1 MGRTVERTDR
11 SEPWQIQFYDPA
23 VRDILERAKQ
33 FSYCDAA
40 SVNAFPL
47 RAQFNIKAAEYVEEA
62 ISERQSQGL
71 FVGEGM
77 VSYILI
83 VQLMLSLSQVGG
95 LSIAT
100 TYVDWYVRYFYSA
113 YDLQW
118 HTALGGPWELAF
130 GAEEESSCVC
140 RSTLQVGPR

>member
-1 MGRTVERTDR
+1 MIR
-11 SEPWQIQFYDPA
+11 
-23 VRDILERAKQ
+23 Q

-95 LSIAT
+95 LSIAM

-140 RSTLQVGPR
+140 RSKLQVGPR